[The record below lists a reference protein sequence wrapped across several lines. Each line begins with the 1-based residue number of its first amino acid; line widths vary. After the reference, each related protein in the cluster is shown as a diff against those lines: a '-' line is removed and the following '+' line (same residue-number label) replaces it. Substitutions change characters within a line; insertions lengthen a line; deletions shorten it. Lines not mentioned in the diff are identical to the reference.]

1 MSDFIIDTFR
11 EEHTRVL
18 ERQLREHSQGYKG
31 ILLREIERRNKLN
44 MDSRI
49 IIEGEA
55 GLGKS
60 YAALRLAELIDST
73 FIDDPEKAVEHQVVF
88 AASEYM
94 DAVTSLPK
102 FSCLIY
108 DEPGQSWHH
117 RQFMSEANI
126 ILSKTMIG
134 YRFKRF
140 VTFLCIPSLGLL
152 DKDAKT
158 LVSFLINI
166 TAHGKGEVF
175 KQIPDKFGSTP
186 WFKTIVDVQHFT
198 LPGEALLKA
207 YEAKK
212 QRVQDQLYLSYSK
225 RLKAGERTM
234 KSNSDIM
241 DEVLKTPE
249 KYQQR
254 GVYSISALMGSFDIG
269 RDRARG
275 IRAKLDQKTSGES
288 DVAS

>member
-117 RQFMSEANI
+117 RQFMS
-126 ILSKTMIG
+126 
-134 YRFKRF
+134 
-140 VTFLCIPSLGLL
+140 
-152 DKDAKT
+152 
-158 LVSFLINI
+158 
-166 TAHGKGEVF
+166 
-175 KQIPDKFGSTP
+175 
-186 WFKTIVDVQHFT
+186 
-198 LPGEALLKA
+198 
-207 YEAKK
+207 
-212 QRVQDQLYLSYSK
+212 
-225 RLKAGERTM
+225 
-234 KSNSDIM
+234 
-241 DEVLKTPE
+241 
-249 KYQQR
+249 
-254 GVYSISALMGSFDIG
+254 
-269 RDRARG
+269 
-275 IRAKLDQKTSGES
+275 
-288 DVAS
+288 